1 MFRKLKRIHSN
12 GYCNYIP
19 NFDKNFPE
27 LKKVSSEEMTERWRK
42 LGIVFY
48 SEIPIPVKPFMRFT
62 LPFAIL
68 LLLIM
73 IIGMPVLFLVT
84 GSWKYPL
91 SDKSKIYNWFRELK
105 LFK

>member
-1 MFRKLKRIHSN
+1 MFRKLKRTHTH
-12 GYCNYIP
+12 GYGNYIP
-19 NFDKNFPE
+19 NFDKIFPE
-27 LKKVSSEEMTERWRK
+27 LNKVSSVEMCKRWQK
-42 LGIVFY
+42 LGVDFY
-48 SEIPIPVKPFMRFT
+48 TEILTPVKPFVRIT

-73 IIGMPVLFLVT
+73 IIGMPILFLIT